1 MTYIKNK
8 YSYQN
13 YYDYDY
19 IKNKYSYQNY
29 YDYIYY
35 WRSDMMCDENSI
47 LMNRLAEKYKYL
59 DDNNLFLA
67 IKTKQFMIDDDL
79 IKYLNYVNFIKCLKY
94 VSKHKKFKLS
104 VIIDKDIKKTLI
116 KLIF

>member
-1 MTYIKNK
+1 MFIENK
-8 YSYQN
+8 DIYQN
-13 YYDYDY
+13 YY
-19 IKNKYSYQNY
+19 NY
-29 YDYIYY
+29 VNFWFMD
-35 WRSDMMCDENSI
+35 
-47 LMNRLAEKYKYL
+47 KYKNNLFKKYKDFD

-67 IKTKQFMIDDDL
+67 IKTKKFMIDDDL